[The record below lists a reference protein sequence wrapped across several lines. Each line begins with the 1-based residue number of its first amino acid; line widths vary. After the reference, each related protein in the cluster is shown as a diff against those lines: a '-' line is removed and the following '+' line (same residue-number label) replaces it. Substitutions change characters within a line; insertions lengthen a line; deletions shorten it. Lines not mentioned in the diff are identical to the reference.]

1 MRSIRTPF
9 VAALALGVLALGVL
23 ALASCGDDDD
33 STGTG
38 PEPPPNQA
46 PAAVG
51 SIAAVEVGVGEDTVT
66 NVVSNFNDPDGDAL
80 TYAAAT
86 SNAGIATVAT
96 SGSQVTV
103 TGVAAGEAM
112 ITVTATDPGGL
123 SATQSYGATVTV
135 PNRAPTPRG
144 VPQEVTEMVG
154 DTVSGIP
161 ISTYFVDPD
170 GDSLAFMASSAD
182 TAIATVTISG
192 AAMNEMTLIAR
203 AEGQT
208 TVTITATDPGGLS
221 ATLDIPL
228 RVISGANRAPTPRGV
243 PQEVTEMV
251 GDTMSGIPI
260 STYFVDPDGDSLA
273 FMASSADTAIA
284 TVTISGAAMN
294 EMTLIARAE
303 GQTTVTI
310 TATDPGGLSAKLD
323 IPLRVIPRAN
333 RGPTVVG
340 EIGRQE
346 LAPGGMATVDLADV
360 IVDPDGDD
368 LVFTAASRDTTVATV
383 SVTGSVVTVTG
394 VAAGETNVDVTG
406 TDPSNSSGQTQ
417 FAVRVVAAAPR
428 VADTIPTLDMLVDS
442 MVPLDM
448 AAYFEGANLTYMAAT
463 SDAMVAAATVEGSTV
478 TTMGVAVPR
487 EPADTVVTVQLS
499 VTATNDA
506 GSVMQDSIMV
516 RVHREAYD
524 TLPGIVAN
532 PDGTVTAV
540 TILGTQTLA
549 ACVKSNLTQLAGL
562 PVIEWSEWQRA
573 EGSGWVTVQDNNA
586 FDTINTAFTG
596 GSLCP
601 LALAD
606 DAFPPGRYRMVGLV
620 GGSDAAP
627 LRHYRTNV
635 VVKPAG

>member
-9 VAALALGVLALGVL
+9 VAALALGVL

-46 PAAVG
+46 PTAVG
-51 SIAAVEVGVGEDTVT
+51 SIAAIEVAVGADVVT

-86 SNAGIATVAT
+86 SNAGVATVAT

-144 VPQEVTEMVG
+144 VPQEATAMVG
-154 DTVSGIP
+154 DTTSGIP

-228 RVISGANRAPTPRGV
+228 RVI
-243 PQEVTEMV
+243 
-251 GDTMSGIPI
+251 
-260 STYFVDPDGDSLA
+260 
-273 FMASSADTAIA
+273 
-284 TVTISGAAMN
+284 
-294 EMTLIARAE
+294 
-303 GQTTVTI
+303 
-310 TATDPGGLSAKLD
+310 
-323 IPLRVIPRAN
+323 PRAN

-340 EIGRQE
+340 NIDRQE

-368 LVFTAASRDTTVATV
+368 LVFTAVSQDTTVATV

-448 AAYFEGANLTYMAAT
+448 AAYFEGANLTYMAVT

-478 TTMGVAVPR
+478 TTMGVAAPR

-506 GSVMQDSIMV
+506 GSAMQDSIMV

-532 PDGTVTAV
+532 ADGTVTAV

-549 ACVKSNLTQLAGL
+549 VCVKSNLTQLAGL

-573 EGSGWVTVQDNNA
+573 EGSGWITMQDNNA
-586 FDTINTAFTG
+586 FDTTNTAFTG